1 MGRVILISQGKPL
14 WQRELQRPN
23 DGVVANSGHSAVNDW
38 LFGSGLRGKFY
49 VLSPAGDVLI
59 EARVSAN
66 LVKCGITDDGEL
78 AWCSTAR
85 SDTKRDSEIVG
96 VFTVNP
102 PKQMFKTESLY
113 GEVSHLSLS
122 SGDVHIVTEHGI
134 AYQFSTQGKLLNGDL
149 VETSIDKVQIE
160 KGSSW
165 ELLGI
170 VESRLQKLSVM
181 ESGEKSRTEVF
192 ELLKLA
198 SERDSEGSMGAR
210 IERLRGK
217 LNYALGDKEIALTN
231 FKRALE
237 LDPKVGVKRLIS
249 KLEKEVAPK
258 TSIQ

>member
-1 MGRVILISQGKPL
+1 M
-14 WQRELQRPN
+14 
-23 DGVVANSGHSAVNDW
+23 
-38 LFGSGLRGKFY
+38 
-49 VLSPAGDVLI
+49 LSPAGDVLI

-85 SDTKRDSEIVG
+85 SDSKRDSQIVG
-96 VFTVNP
+96 VFAVNP

-181 ESGEKSRTEVF
+181 ETGEKSRTEVF

-198 SERDSEGSMGAR
+198 SDRDSDMGAR
-210 IERLRGK
+210 IERLRGE